1 MISTEERI
9 AQIEQE
15 IARLQS
21 EKRALK
27 GFMQL
32 NILNAEKLAYPMVC
46 GNWNHTVRRIEKRYM
61 PPSTLANVVR
71 MILTPDYRYK
81 NDKSKVECTYPKLLK
96 DLSKTEY
103 EAICRCTEECIEVID
118 KYNRELHP
126 YGIAEGH
133 YKKGQSLYKEV
144 TNENQ

>member
-1 MISTEERI
+1 MKTEERI

-15 IARLQS
+15 IARLKS

-32 NILNAEKLAYPMVC
+32 NILNAEKLVYPVVC
-46 GNWNHTVRRIEKRYM
+46 GNWSKTSQRVEKRYM

-71 MILTPDYRYK
+71 MILTPDYRFK

-133 YKKGQSLYKEV
+133 YTKGQSLYKEV